1 MVAERLICLWRYFVK
16 NTADIQSEHI
26 GISS

>member
-1 MVAERLICLWRYFVK
+1 MVAERLICYRRYFVK
-16 NTADIQSEHI
+16 NIGDIQSEHI